1 MEDLIMKIIDIE
13 AQAQEIIKDA
23 KTADDNLEADI
34 YAETEKLHKEIE
46 NKAAAKTE
54 TIKKLEDDE
63 AEKKIKEI
71 REKTNSTIAALNNKY
86 SENKDEWVK
95 KIIDGIIG

>member
-34 YAETEKLHKEIE
+34 KTETEKLHKEIE

-71 REKTNSTIAALNNKY
+71 REKTKSDIAVLEKKY
-86 SENKDEWVK
+86 SENKDAWVDSV
-95 KIIDGIIG
+95 INAIIG